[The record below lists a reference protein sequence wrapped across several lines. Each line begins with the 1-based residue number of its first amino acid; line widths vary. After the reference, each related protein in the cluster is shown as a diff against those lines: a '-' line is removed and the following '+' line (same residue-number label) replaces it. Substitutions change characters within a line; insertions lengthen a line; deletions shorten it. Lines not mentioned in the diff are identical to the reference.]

1 MKLLL
6 SIILF
11 AAYQLNAQTTQNITF
26 KDGTVKTLAEAKKGC
41 INTATDGKSG
51 YILDEDK
58 YCDCAVRAMAKRMT
72 YKEVVD
78 LKNKQEPSK
87 YLLTLP
93 GMSDDIQKCVI
104 KSIDL
109 TVKWTYNLKE
119 QAKLSCINDFK
130 SDTTGTFSNIN
141 IEGMCDCYIDE
152 VSQKITYG
160 KYYDANIKDPMA
172 NDILLGTLIRCMGNY
187 TKE

>member
-1 MKLLL
+1 MFSLL
-6 SIILF
+6 IIASF
-11 AAYQLNAQTTQNITF
+11 QMSAQSSQTVTF
-26 KDGTVKTLAEAKKGC
+26 KDGTVKTIAEAKKGC
-41 INTATDGKSG
+41 INTATEGKNA

-109 TVKWTYNLKE
+109 TVKWTPNLKQ
-119 QAKLSCINDFK
+119 QAKSSCISDFK
-130 SDTTGTFSNIN
+130 SDTTGTFDNVN

-152 VSQKITYG
+152 ISQKMTYG
-160 KYYDANIKDPMA
+160 KYYYANINDPMT
-172 NDILLGTLIRCMGNY
+172 NDIILGTLIRCIGNY
-187 TKE
+187 TK